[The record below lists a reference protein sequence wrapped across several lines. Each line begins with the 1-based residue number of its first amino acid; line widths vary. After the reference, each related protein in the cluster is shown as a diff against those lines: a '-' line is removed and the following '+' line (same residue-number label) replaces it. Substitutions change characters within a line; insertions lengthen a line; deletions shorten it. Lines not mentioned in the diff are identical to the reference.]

1 MVYTREGAGQMAV
14 SLVKVRQH
22 WHYGHNVAGY
32 LPEADIGVALDFAE
46 AASGLGY
53 DLEHELGSVGYAPDG
68 SEADALYC
76 SLEQAKAELDAMASA
91 GESGEVEFLTYVS
104 DGGQHRLPTAWW
116 ITQCADG
123 QPCEGLVGFLREGG
137 ADWR

>member
-68 SEADALYC
+68 SEADTLYR
-76 SLEQAKAELDAMASA
+76 SLSRLRRSWTPWPLRASRA
-91 GESGEVEFLTYVS
+91 RWSS
-104 DGGQHRLPTAWW
+104 
-116 ITQCADG
+116 
-123 QPCEGLVGFLREGG
+123 
-137 ADWR
+137 